1 MNNKH
6 QNKCETRCTISE
18 FGLIGTD
25 DFVENCNAFKS
36 GKVKPEVYEEL
47 EAFAKTDYGKDVF
60 TFSSNGRYLQAK
72 SYVGTIQTKSGFS
85 IEILPKI
92 YSNDNDEKNLNRS
105 KEIFLELLRL
115 LYKLPKFKHIKKANF
130 QIDKMPLLEIFI
142 AMFLNELALI
152 LKKGIKSDYIANQE
166 NLYFLKGKLL
176 INQHLKENYIH
187 KEKFFVE
194 HDEYTPNRVENK
206 LLKSTLRY
214 LLKLSSSYENIR
226 LLRMYQEH
234 MYGIDYSLNY
244 DADFR
249 RCKTHV
255 RGMEHYRNALVW
267 AKVFL
272 AKESFSS
279 FSGDTVAF
287 AILYPMEKLFENY
300 VEHYLR
306 ERYQKN
312 NAIEIYPQA
321 TGMLF
326 VKNLFNVRPDYLI
339 KKGDKV
345 ICVADAKW
353 KVMSRELSFSQN
365 DFYQLYAYSQIYS
378 EKNKRI
384 GLRIYYPKSE
394 YLQEKKS
401 FVFFDKT
408 KIKVIPLDMNDVLKD
423 KN

>member
-1 MNNKH
+1 M
-6 QNKCETRCTISE
+6 RCTISE

-25 DFVENCNAFKS
+25 NFVEDNNAFKS
-36 GKVKPEVYEEL
+36 GKVKPEVYKEL
-47 EAFAKTDYGKDVF
+47 EAFAKTDSGKDVF
-60 TFSSNGRYLQAK
+60 TFSSNGKYLQAK
-72 SYVGTIQTKSGFS
+72 SYVGTIQTKSGYS

-92 YSNDNDEKNLNRS
+92 YNADENLHNS
-105 KEIFLELLRL
+105 QEIFLELLRL
-115 LYKLPKFKHIKKANF
+115 LYKLPKFKHIDKAHF
-130 QIDKMPLLEIFI
+130 QNEKMPLLEIFI
-142 AMFLNELALI
+142 SMFLDEVAMI
-152 LKKGIKSDYIANQE
+152 LKRGIKSDYIANQK

-187 KEKFFVE
+187 KERFFVE

-249 RCKTHV
+249 RCKTNI

-306 ERYQKN
+306 ERYQNN

-321 TGMLF
+321 TGMVF
-326 VKNLFNVRPDYLI
+326 VKNLFDVRPDYLI

-365 DFYQLYAYSQIYS
+365 DFYQLYAYSQIYNKDNNDC
-378 EKNKRI
+378 EKNKHI
-384 GLRIYYPKSE
+384 GLRIYYPKSS